1 MKLGK
6 WRSQNE
12 PVRIARKKTTD
23 FERALKELVERGYT
37 VTWRHETLNFAE
49 LRRL

>member
-6 WRSQNE
+6 WRNNDAS
-12 PVRIARKKTTD
+12 VKVSRKNKKD
-23 FERALKELVERGYT
+23 FEQALNDLVERGYT
-37 VTWRHETLNFAE
+37 VIWRHETLNFAE